1 MVSRSDDYRP
11 VRMSLYDRLIAP
23 AVADLAQAL
32 QHVLIDNTP
41 YGAQVLD
48 VGCGGGQI
56 PLQIAISRPDLRV
69 TGIDLAAGQVQRA
82 HARFMRARRESAPDA
97 GKSLH
102 FAHASALSLPFAAAQ
117 FDLVYSIASIKHW
130 PQPAHGLAECVRV
143 LRPGGRLVVVEVDGD
158 CTPEQARAFVAQWR
172 LPDILKPA
180 ARRFF
185 LNRVAPRSFGQE
197 QLRAMFTALNL
208 SQWQVSSVPDGPAW
222 LAQAIR

>member
-1 MVSRSDDYRP
+1 MVSRADDYRP

-23 AVADLAQAL
+23 AVTDLAQAL
-32 QHVLIDNTP
+32 QHVLVDNAP
-41 YGAQVLD
+41 YNVQVLD

-56 PLQIAISRPDLRV
+56 PLQIATSRPDLRV

-82 HARFMRARRESAPDA
+82 RQRGLNA

-102 FAHASALSLPFAAAQ
+102 FAHASALSLPFATAQ

-143 LRPGGRLVVVEVDGD
+143 LRSGGRLVVVEVDGD

-185 LNRVAPRSFGQE
+185 LNRVAPQSFGKE
-197 QLRAMFTALNL
+197 QLRAMFATLNL
-208 SQWQVSSVPDGPAW
+208 SQWQVGSIPNSPAW